1 MVQLVFVLDPAQDA
15 DRVFHAGFVDID
27 RLEPPLQR
35 RVLLDVFLVFVERGG
50 ADAMQL
56 ATRQRGLEQ
65 IARIH
70 AAFARASTD
79 QRMHLVDEQDN
90 LALGAL
96 HFVEHRLE
104 PFLELA
110 AIFGARDQRA
120 HVERHQRAALE
131 AVGHV
136 AIGDPQCKAFGDRG
150 LTGAGF
156 ADQGG
161 IVLGP
166 AGEDLHGP
174 ADLLV
179 TADDGIEL
187 AVACRLRQ
195 VAGVFLHR
203 IVAFFRAR
211 AVRGASAGYFLNR
224 GLERLGIDPG
234 SLERLARVIVRQ
246 CESLQ
251 QALDGNEAVARLF
264 RQLFRAVERAH
275 RIIVEPRRLL
285 RTAAR
290 YRGHLGQ
297 HVVDFGN
304 CHARIAARALDQL
317 RRHALLVVE
326 QRLEQVRGRDPL
338 MVQADGDGL
347 RSLEKTLGAVGEL
360 FEIHANTPITNCRPN
375 MVLRLCNTSPVAK

>member
-1 MVQLVFVLDPAQDA
+1 
-15 DRVFHAGFVDID
+15 
-27 RLEPPLQR
+27 
-35 RVLLDVFLVFVERGG
+35 
-50 ADAMQL
+50 
-56 ATRQRGLEQ
+56 
-65 IARIH
+65 
-70 AAFARASTD
+70 
-79 QRMHLVDEQDN
+79 MHLVDKQDN

-104 PFLELA
+104 PLLELA
-110 AIFGARDQRA
+110 AIFGAGNQRA

-211 AVRGASAGYFLNR
+211 AVRGAPTGHFLNR
-224 GLERLGIDPG
+224 GLERFGIDPG
-234 SLERLARVIVRQ
+234 SFERLARVIVRQ
-246 CESLQ
+246 CERLQ
-251 QALDGNEAVARLF
+251 QTLDGDEAVACLF

-290 YRGHLGQ
+290 YRGDLGQ
-297 HVVDFGN
+297 RVVDFGN